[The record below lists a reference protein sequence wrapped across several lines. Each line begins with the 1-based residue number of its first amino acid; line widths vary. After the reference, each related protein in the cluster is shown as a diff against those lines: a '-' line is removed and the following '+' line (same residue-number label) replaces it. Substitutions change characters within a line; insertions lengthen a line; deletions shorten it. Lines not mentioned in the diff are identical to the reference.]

1 MTLPENCLIKHIID
15 VKPAD
20 LESVITDVKPREF
33 FKAIYL
39 NELDNFKAYG
49 LYVND
54 TLKSIISTYKSIYD
68 SSWYITHV
76 FYSDLTT
83 VPTLLNYCINL
94 FESEGIYKFYN
105 LVPKNY
111 NTLDKLYWD
120 PINLERYIQ
129 VDEVLLPSKTK
140 SFYINYWMIL
150 QERNLC
156 EIDYIVRCNF
166 LKQEYRD
173 TLPIGGNI

>member
-54 TLKSIISTYKSIYD
+54 TLKIEVTNGDIFTPLCGCVGWVRINPDIEPII
-68 SSWYITHV
+68 
-76 FYSDLTT
+76 
-83 VPTLLNYCINL
+83 LN
-94 FESEGIYKFYN
+94 
-105 LVPKNY
+105 
-111 NTLDKLYWD
+111 
-120 PINLERYIQ
+120 
-129 VDEVLLPSKTK
+129 
-140 SFYINYWMIL
+140 
-150 QERNLC
+150 
-156 EIDYIVRCNF
+156 
-166 LKQEYRD
+166 
-173 TLPIGGNI
+173 